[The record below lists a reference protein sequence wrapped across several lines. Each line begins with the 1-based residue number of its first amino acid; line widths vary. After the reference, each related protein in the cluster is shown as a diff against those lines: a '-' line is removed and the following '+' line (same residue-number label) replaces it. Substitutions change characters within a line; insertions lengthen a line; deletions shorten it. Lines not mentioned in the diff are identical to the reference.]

1 MNTAKILA
9 DIRGVSVLVVG
20 DICLDR
26 WCQYDPDL
34 AEPSRETGL
43 PRIATV
49 RVDRTPGAGGT
60 VANNLAALGVGRVA
74 VLGAIGEDS
83 SAHELVDALVKR
95 GIAPDLLVRSPE
107 IQTFTYSKYINLK
120 TGIEDVPRIDL
131 INTKPVP
138 ESAEK
143 ELVNRL
149 RDYGPR
155 FDVIIVA
162 DQAETTAGGAVTP
175 KLRETIQ
182 ELGRNRVVWVD
193 SRKRIEQFRHVTLK
207 PNEDEANEACGRIGA
222 PGNYARLLEVT
233 QAPWLIVTHGGE
245 GAVVLDKDGK
255 EHHVPGKR
263 IPNPVDICGAG
274 DSFSAGGAVTLAVT
288 GDAVQAA
295 MFGNLVASITVMQ
308 PGTGTASP
316 EQVRAAAARE

>member
-1 MNTAKILA
+1 VNIRKILT

-49 RVDRTPGAGGT
+49 HVERTPGAGGT
-60 VANNLAALGVGRVA
+60 VANNLAALGVGRVT

-83 SAHELVDALVKR
+83 SAHELVDALVKQ
-95 GIAPDLLVRSPE
+95 GIAPDLLVRSSE
-107 IQTFTYSKYINLK
+107 IHTFTYNKYINRK

-131 INTKPVP
+131 VNTRPLP

-149 RDYGPR
+149 GEYGPR

-162 DQAETTAGGAVTP
+162 DQAETNAGGAVTP
-175 KLRETIQ
+175 KLREIMQ
-182 ELGRNRVVWVD
+182 VLGRNRVVWVD
-193 SRKRIEQFRHVTLK
+193 SRKRIEQFRDVTLK
-207 PNEDEANEACGRIGA
+207 PNEDEANEACERIGA
-222 PGNYARLLEVT
+222 PGDYGKLLEVT

-245 GAVVLDKDGK
+245 GASVLNRDGK
-255 EHHVPGKR
+255 HQVPGKR
-263 IPNPVDICGAG
+263 IANPVDICGAG

-295 MFGNLVASITVMQ
+295 RFGNLVASITVMQ
-308 PGTGTASP
+308 AGTGTASP
-316 EQVRAAAARE
+316 EQVLAAAVSE

>member
-1 MNTAKILA
+1 MNVAKILQ
-9 DIRGVSVLVVG
+9 DIRSVSVLVVG

-26 WCQYDPDL
+26 WWQYDPDL

-60 VANNLAALGVGRVA
+60 VANNLAALGVRRVS

-83 SAHELVDALVKR
+83 SANELVDALVKR
-95 GIAPDLLVRSPE
+95 GVAPDLLVRSPE
-107 IQTFTYSKYINLK
+107 IHTFTYNKFINLK

-131 INTKPVP
+131 VNTRPLP
-138 ESAEK
+138 ESADK

-149 RDYGPR
+149 REYGPR

-162 DQAETTAGGAVTP
+162 DQAETNAGGAVTTR
-175 KLRETIQ
+175 LREIVQ
-182 ELGRNRVVWVD
+182 DLGKKRVIWVD
-193 SRKRIEQFRHVTLK
+193 SRKRIEHFRHVTLK
-207 PNEDEANEACGRIGA
+207 PNEDEANEACERIGA
-222 PGNYARLLEVT
+222 PGDYARLREVT

-245 GAVVLDKDGK
+245 GASVLNKDGTRR
-255 EHHVPGKR
+255 VPGKR

-295 MFGNLVASITVMQ
+295 RFGNLVASITVMQ
-308 PGTGTASP
+308 AGTGTASP
-316 EQVRAAAARE
+316 AQVLAAAASE

>member
-9 DIRGVSVLVVG
+9 DIRGISVLVVG

-49 RVDRTPGAGGT
+49 RVERTPGAGGT
-60 VANNLAALGVGRVA
+60 VANNLAALHVSRVG

-83 SAHELVDALVKR
+83 SAQELVDALVKR
-95 GIAPDLLVRSPE
+95 GIAPDLLVRSSE
-107 IQTFTYSKYINLK
+107 VHTFTYNKFINRK
-120 TGIEDVPRIDL
+120 TGLEDVPRVDL
-131 INTKPVP
+131 VNTRPLP

-162 DQAETTAGGAVTP
+162 DQAETNAGGAVTA

-207 PNEDEANEACGRIGA
+207 PNEDEANEACERIGA
-222 PGNYARLLEVT
+222 PGDYARLLEVT
-233 QAPWLIVTHGGE
+233 QAPWLIVTRGGD
-245 GAVVLDKDGK
+245 GASVLNKDGR
-255 EHHVPGKR
+255 HHVPGR
-263 IPNPVDICGAG
+263 QIVNPVDICGAG

-295 MFGNLVASITVMQ
+295 RFGNLVASITVMQ
-308 PGTGTASP
+308 AGTGTASP
-316 EQVRAAAARE
+316 EQVLAAAASE

>member
-1 MNTAKILA
+1 MNIRKILA

-26 WCQYDPDL
+26 WCHYDPDL

-49 RVDRTPGAGGT
+49 RVERTPGAGGT

-83 SAHELVDALVKR
+83 SAQELVDALVKQ

-107 IQTFTYSKYINLK
+107 IHTFTYSKYINRK

-131 INTKPVP
+131 VNTRPLP

-149 RDYGPR
+149 GEYGPR

-162 DQAETTAGGAVTP
+162 DQAETSAGGAVTP
-175 KLRETIQ
+175 KLREIIQ
-182 ELGRNRVVWVD
+182 GLGRNRVVWVD
-193 SRKRIEQFRHVTLK
+193 SRKRIEQFRDVTLK
-207 PNEDEANEACGRIGA
+207 PNEDEANEACERIGA
-222 PGNYARLLEVT
+222 PGDYGKLREVT
-233 QAPWLIVTHGGE
+233 QAPSLIVTHGGE
-245 GAVVLDKDGK
+245 GASVLNKDGK
-255 EHHVPGKR
+255 HHVPGKR
-263 IPNPVDICGAG
+263 ILKPVDICGAG

-295 MFGNLVASITVMQ
+295 KFGNLVASITVMQ
-308 PGTGTASP
+308 AGTGTASP
-316 EQVRAAAARE
+316 EQVLAAAASE